1 MRFRIF
7 QPLSNLRFLL
17 TGRVMFLRDQ
27 ENALTEIKGMMFDL
41 RDRFAEQ
48 QNALTE
54 IKGVMFDLKDHFAE
68 QQIMMRGRLENFFQ
82 ISLQHQDIDT
92 EMLATIKRYFEGQKG
107 TIQVILEQF
116 KDELRDLLA
125 RL

>member
-27 ENALTEIKGMMFDL
+27 ENALTEIKGMMFDLRDRFAEQQNALTEIKGMMFDL

-82 ISLQHQDIDT
+82 ISLQHQ
-92 EMLATIKRYFEGQKG
+92 
-107 TIQVILEQF
+107 
-116 KDELRDLLA
+116 
-125 RL
+125 